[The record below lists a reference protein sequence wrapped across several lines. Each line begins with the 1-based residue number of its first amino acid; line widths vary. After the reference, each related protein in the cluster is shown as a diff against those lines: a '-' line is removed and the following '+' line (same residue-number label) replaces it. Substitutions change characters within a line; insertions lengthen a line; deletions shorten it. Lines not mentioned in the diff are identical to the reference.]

1 MDDCIPG
8 PNLRRLLLGLH
19 VERELV
25 RLAASGI
32 IWFTLA
38 IVGSCAVIGLPGYV
52 QKARSLA
59 KVSHRAEAVTFGLE

>member
-1 MDDCIPG
+1 MDDCVPG

-32 IWFTLA
+32 IWFTVA
-38 IVGSCAVIGLPGYV
+38 IAGSCAVIGLLAGYV
-52 QKARSLA
+52 QKASRMLKNSQ
-59 KVSHRAEAVTFGLE
+59 F